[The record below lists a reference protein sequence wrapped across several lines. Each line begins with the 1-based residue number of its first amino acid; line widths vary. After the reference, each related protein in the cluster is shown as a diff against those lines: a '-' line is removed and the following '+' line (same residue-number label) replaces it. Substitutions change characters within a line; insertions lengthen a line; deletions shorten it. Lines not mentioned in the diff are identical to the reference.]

1 MSIDTAMERL
11 RAANPAP
18 DTRLLRDESDDLTA
32 LLAATWQRST
42 NMQTK
47 QPTNQEPVNH
57 QKTRGWV
64 IALAAAAVVLV
75 VVGIASFLSTRQ
87 GTEPADAT
95 PSVDMTGT
103 WRGDTTDFREFNA
116 DASYRIALAEAM
128 ENSVVDQGDYTV
140 DGVVLRQS
148 SNGESAVCAD
158 GETATYTIESLDDG
172 ANGEERVLL
181 VLSDDQCARRA
192 ADGDLTLIR
201 LK

>member
-42 NMQTK
+42 NMQAK
-47 QPTNQEPVNH
+47 QPTNQEPVNN
-57 QKTRGWV
+57 QRTRGWV

-75 VVGIASFLSTRQ
+75 VVGVASFLSTRQ

-95 PSVDMTGT
+95 PSVDMIGT
-103 WRGDTTDFREFNA
+103 WRGGTHFREFNA
-116 DASYRIALAEAM
+116 DASYRIALSEAI

-140 DGVVLRQS
+140 DGAVLRQS
-148 SNGESAVCAD
+148 SNGESAVCAA

-181 VLSDDQCARRA
+181 VQSDDQCAQRA
-192 ADGDLTLIR
+192 ADGDLTLVR